1 MIKITLDE
9 FCNHWVKSKYER
21 SIVSRFEKNVF
32 DFATIAGH
40 YSKRFFITSFLTGG
54 FYGTGNKWQPRE
66 SKWGKKF
73 THPVLNDTG
82 TLKNSIRGESA
93 STNKNGWRENRT
105 KIFKKGAKYD
115 IWTTEV
121 SVPQKGKR
129 GRSGRYGRY
138 AAIHN
143 SNPRLTNFT
152 VNQYSSRKPVQRQF
166 IGFNKRLDYDIT
178 KFYPIIFKGFPHD
191 TR

>member
-9 FCNHWVKSKYER
+9 FCNHWVKSKLER

-32 DFATIAGH
+32 DFATLAGG
-40 YSKRFFITSFLTGG
+40 YSKRFFTTSFLTGG
-54 FYGTGNKWQPRE
+54 FYGTGAKWQPRE

-73 THPVLNDTG
+73 THPVMNDTG
-82 TLKNSIRGESA
+82 TLKNAIKGEAA
-93 STNKNGWRENRT
+93 STNRNGWRENRT
-105 KIFKKGAKYD
+105 KIFSKGAGYS

-121 SVPQKGKR
+121 SVPRKGKR

-143 SNPRLTNFT
+143 SDPKLTGFT

-166 IGFNKRLDYDIT
+166 IGFSKRLDNDIS
-178 KFYPIIFKGFPHD
+178 KFYHILFRGFPHD

>member
-9 FCNHWVKSKYER
+9 FCAHWVKSKLER
-21 SIVSRFEKNVF
+21 PVARRFEKNVF
-32 DFATIAGH
+32 DFTTIAGQ
-40 YSKRFFITSFLTGG
+40 YSKRFFSASFLTGG
-54 FYGTGNKWQPRE
+54 FYGTGTLWQPRS

-82 TLKNSIRGESA
+82 TLKNAINGEAASA
-93 STNKNGWRENRT
+93 NLNGWRENRT
-105 KIFKKGAKYD
+105 RIFKKGARYS

-121 SVPQKGKR
+121 SVSQKGKR
-129 GRSGRYGRY
+129 GRSGKYGRY

-143 SNPRLTNFT
+143 SDPKLTSFR

-166 IGFNKRLDYDIT
+166 IGFNKRLDNDIT
-178 KFYPIIFKGFPHD
+178 RFYHILFRGFPHD